1 MCEVVRV
8 RAMVLRQPAPVE
20 ENPLEEAAVELPQPG
35 PGEIRIKVR
44 ACGICHTDLH
54 IIEGDLP
61 AVRLP
66 LIPGH
71 QIVGVVDGVGKG

>member
-1 MCEVVRV
+1 MK
-8 RAMVLRQPAPVE
+8 AMVLREPAPIE
-20 ENPLEEAAVELPQPG
+20 DSPLVASEVPEPDPG

-61 AVRLP
+61 PARSPV
-66 LIPGH
+66 IPG
-71 QIVGVVDGVGKG
+71 